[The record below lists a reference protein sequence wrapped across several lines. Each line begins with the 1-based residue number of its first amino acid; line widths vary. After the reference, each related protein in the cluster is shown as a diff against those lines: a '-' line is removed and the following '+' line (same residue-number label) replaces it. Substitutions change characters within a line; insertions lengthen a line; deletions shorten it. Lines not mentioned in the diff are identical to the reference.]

1 LHVRPERGLE
11 KDFKIPQKPIYKD
24 KTTAI
29 KAPEAKDYV
38 SGSCLILSRQ
48 SGLLIF
54 TVPHA
59 GPKPALPAA
68 TCRKGG
74 DFYQRRME
82 SP

>member
-59 GPKPALPAA
+59 GPVGAA
-68 TCRKGG
+68 TRRKGG